1 MSISRDMFK
10 PEKGSLHPPGLDAG
24 GNGEGERIPWG
35 LLEYKAY
42 VADCRNDTTAVAYSR
57 CGREIQ
63 VTFFPTRPPRVSY
76 LCVFCRPATADGEAE
91 TNRTFNDKSYHP
103 SWLNSC
109 SDSYPANSQTVPKE
123 WNRFTSRHNTT
134 PPSLGRCA
142 GSHPRHLK
150 RYGRITREAE
160 LNLPLPARTN
170 DLTHSPIGEEKAYP
184 KTMDDRDIYT
194 ALSETEVTA
203 IRIDHKTL
211 QSLYACTQLGL
222 QTGVNRLR
230 HNPQLVTPN
239 RKRHPPASLGSEHL
253 STLTLAPRAVK
264 TFPVGQTGNSS
275 PIGGVRTHPVP
286 LTQIPHCG
294 RQQLAGTPPTKASWC
309 VRYSDNEVGQQG
321 LSVSTAVVR
330 NRYHLRHNTGLTQ
343 KLAPGSPK
351 A

>member
-1 MSISRDMFK
+1 MQQQHM
-10 PEKGSLHPPGLDAG
+10 
-24 GNGEGERIPWG
+24 
-35 LLEYKAY
+35 
-42 VADCRNDTTAVAYSR
+42 
-57 CGREIQ
+57 
-63 VTFFPTRPPRVSY
+63 
-76 LCVFCRPATADGEAE
+76 
-91 TNRTFNDKSYHP
+91 
-103 SWLNSC
+103 
-109 SDSYPANSQTVPKE
+109 
-123 WNRFTSRHNTT
+123 SRHNTT

-150 RYGRITREAE
+150 RYGRITREAK
-160 LNLPLPARTN
+160 LYLPLPARTN

-184 KTMDDRDIYT
+184 KTMDDRDINT
-194 ALSETEVTA
+194 AFSETEVTA

-211 QSLYACTQLGL
+211 QSL
-222 QTGVNRLR
+222 

-239 RKRHPPASLGSEHL
+239 RKRHPPASLGSERL
-253 STLTLAPRAVK
+253 GTLTLAPRAVK

-286 LTQIPHCG
+286 LTQILHCS

-309 VRYSDNEVGQQG
+309 ARYSDHEVGQQG

>member
-1 MSISRDMFK
+1 MGQVHVTIR
-10 PEKGSLHPPGLDAG
+10 P
-24 GNGEGERIPWG
+24 
-35 LLEYKAY
+35 
-42 VADCRNDTTAVAYSR
+42 VTT
-57 CGREIQ
+57 Q
-63 VTFFPTRPPRVSY
+63 H
-76 LCVFCRPATADGEAE
+76 L
-91 TNRTFNDKSYHP
+91 
-103 SWLNSC
+103 
-109 SDSYPANSQTVPKE
+109 QT
-123 WNRFTSRHNTT
+123 
-134 PPSLGRCA
+134 LGRCA

-150 RYGRITREAE
+150 RYGRITRETE
-160 LNLPLPARTN
+160 LSLPLPARTN

-184 KTMDDRDIYT
+184 KTMDDRDINT

-211 QSLYACTQLGL
+211 QSF
-222 QTGVNRLR
+222 
-230 HNPQLVTPN
+230 
-239 RKRHPPASLGSEHL
+239 
-253 STLTLAPRAVK
+253 TLTLAPRAVK

-294 RQQLAGTPPTKASWC
+294 RQQLAGTPPTKVSWC
-309 VRYSDNEVGQQG
+309 VRYSDHEVGQQG